1 MRRLK
6 KVLFERAGTTLLDFK
21 GQKKKN
27 DCFSSKKKGIK
38 APTQK
43 KKLAR
48 AFKKKEG
55 ALDMSSCQTRVVN
68 KKKTFS
74 FFSSF
79 SFYYTV
85 KQREAT

>member
-68 KKKTFS
+68 KKKRLFLFS
-74 FFSSF
+74 LLSLFI
-79 SFYYTV
+79 T
-85 KQREAT
+85 Q